1 MDISANLSR
10 IARSFEWLWN
20 NFLRSS
26 WDSTCL
32 IASEQYSWGF
42 LFLGPFWVRNL
53 KICLVNPPVLG
64 SNRFWLLVRT
74 FVYQSFISNLSFE
87 ISHFT
92 NKNYLNFVRVTR
104 ATNCTNFNLKF
115 KLASD
120 FDARLDISVN
130 NSIPQQHAI
139 FFICLKYWSLAENF
153 LFSNVHS
160 HGRLCF
166 NISLRVIIN
175 ARINDTRK
183 NQRFRKG
190 GTERTN
196 QRGRQKDR

>member
-92 NKNYLNFVRVTR
+92 GKTTPLLSGLQGLFPS
-104 ATNCTNFNLKF
+104 
-115 KLASD
+115 SD
-120 FDARLDISVN
+120 WFDLRLWRKISKSYGMRIPRTFLWN
-130 NSIPQQHAI
+130 NS
-139 FFICLKYWSLAENF
+139 FFLSF
-153 LFSNVHS
+153 LGFE
-160 HGRLCF
+160 
-166 NISLRVIIN
+166 
-175 ARINDTRK
+175 DPT
-183 NQRFRKG
+183 
-190 GTERTN
+190 
-196 QRGRQKDR
+196 